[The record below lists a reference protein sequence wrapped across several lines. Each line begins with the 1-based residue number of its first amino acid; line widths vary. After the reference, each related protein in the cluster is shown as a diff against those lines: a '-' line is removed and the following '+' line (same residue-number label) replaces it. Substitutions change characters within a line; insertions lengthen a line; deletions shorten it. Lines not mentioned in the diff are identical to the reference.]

1 MQKHLKVLAN
11 NIVNHLEKISFDS
24 EMMNY
29 L

>member
-1 MQKHLKVLAN
+1 MQKHPKVLEN
-11 NIVNHLEKISFDS
+11 NIVNHLGKISFDS